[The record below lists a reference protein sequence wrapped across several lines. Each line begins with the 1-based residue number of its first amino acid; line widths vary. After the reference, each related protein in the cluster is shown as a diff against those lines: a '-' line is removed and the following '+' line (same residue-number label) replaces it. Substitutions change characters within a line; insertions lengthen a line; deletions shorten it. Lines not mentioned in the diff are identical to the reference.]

1 MDPCSIN
8 GLNLYVYCA
17 NDPINHIDP
26 SGHAWYNVLWDC
38 VNMIAGL
45 LNPISTLTAVSAV
58 VASAFNGNWSGL
70 VDDFNAGRLNPFNQD
85 ATLAGEANVL
95 SFYKGSTVINQK
107 VVSTCSA
114 FGTIWK
120 YGLESAETIMH
131 EYGHSVQERFLGLS
145 YWTNVAIPS
154 ILYFEFGSNSDID
167 YYSTPWER
175 TADLL
180 GGVNRNSGY
189 KKGSVGWAIAENV
202 LGPIVIPFYFMFGY

>member
-1 MDPCSIN
+1 M
-8 GLNLYVYCA
+8 NLYCYCH
-17 NDPINHIDP
+17 NNPINHIDP

-85 ATLAGEANVL
+85 ATLAREANVL

-107 VVSTCSA
+107 VVNICSA

-120 YGLESAETIMH
+120 DGLESAETIMH
-131 EYGHSVQERFLGLS
+131 EYGHS
-145 YWTNVAIPS
+145 I
-154 ILYFEFGSNSDID
+154 
-167 YYSTPWER
+167 
-175 TADLL
+175 
-180 GGVNRNSGY
+180 
-189 KKGSVGWAIAENV
+189 
-202 LGPIVIPFYFMFGY
+202 